1 MSNYSIV
8 IDTSNFKPFDI
19 NIPLSVLRDYRDA
32 YYRREDALQKIAE
45 DIGEA
50 QIPAPREGDREQQR
64 IYDQYMQYQDDL
76 KAASDD
82 FSRGMNWKNAS
93 LISAIN
99 KRYGT
104 EVKPIKQAVADFK
117 TWRQNLDNIY
127 KGDSSAIIG
136 NEGVTAY
143 DFLNGNMPDLK
154 YRSGKDLRQVGEI
167 LGKAWFAAHPGK
179 SEIVKGIFDGYV
191 EYIQRGGDPKDA
203 EALANAKYE
212 AATGENPEGIQ
223 ILINQVRDYVNDDM
237 RDFSDDAKVK
247 GFKELITGVA
257 GAMPETRKDLKQDPN
272 FVSDFEKRKQ
282 AFTEWISRRE
292 DARAQRKLE
301 NDIYM
306 GRAELALKREAA
318 KYNNGLTK
326 AQTAYYYNNKNSG
339 SRGGARAAS
348 NSEKDFYN
356 SPNGRWLDYNSKIN
370 EDTGEIIRKVGNN
383 YIVETLDSYQD
394 GIGTGWRYIQMPDTA
409 QVYLN
414 GSKSG
419 PKYTI
424 YAINDKEKA
433 AKLYN
438 PKDSTFKTVPL
449 EHVAARPYNWSR
461 SRNRFIE
468 GDSVRVNTVE
478 DIARTYG
485 IYTAPDLRVGT
496 GNAAAGDDTNSKGKK
511 PSGRPGARP

>member
-282 AFTEWISRRE
+282 AFYEKMSLAENARKEKELLLAQQAEARQQRESRERI
-292 DARAQRKLE
+292 AS
-301 NDIYM
+301 Y
-306 GRAELALKREAA
+306 RAERVQAGNSKRQQNEKNIA
-318 KYNNGLTK
+318 KNYYWSHVNDSNTEQIDGYTFVPSPNG
-326 AQTAYYYNNKNSG
+326 AYYYDKEGNYYSKNEITYYKDNGGFSSKSSTSDKGLFGTAKYSDGRTYNIYYAGKSNNQWDTGSGALYNLVDPTTNEVIEYDKSIGEIARKAHIYKNKNNNTASQTGGTQSG
-339 SRGGARAAS
+339 Q
-348 NSEKDFYN
+348 NN
-356 SPNGRWLDYNSKIN
+356 NNNG
-370 EDTGEIIRKVGNN
+370 DTGG
-383 YIVETLDSYQD
+383 LD
-394 GIGTGWRYIQMPDTA
+394 
-409 QVYLN
+409 
-414 GSKSG
+414 
-419 PKYTI
+419 
-424 YAINDKEKA
+424 
-433 AKLYN
+433 
-438 PKDSTFKTVPL
+438 
-449 EHVAARPYNWSR
+449 
-461 SRNRFIE
+461 
-468 GDSVRVNTVE
+468 
-478 DIARTYG
+478 
-485 IYTAPDLRVGT
+485 
-496 GNAAAGDDTNSKGKK
+496 
-511 PSGRPGARP
+511 